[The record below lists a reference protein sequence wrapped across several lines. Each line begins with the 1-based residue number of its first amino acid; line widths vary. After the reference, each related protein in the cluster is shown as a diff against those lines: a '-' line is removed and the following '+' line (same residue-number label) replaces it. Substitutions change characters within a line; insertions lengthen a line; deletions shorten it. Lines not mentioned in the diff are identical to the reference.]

1 MSFAWISF
9 KSIEPDG
16 TLYEE
21 EEADQD
27 INDESDV
34 EDDEEFDMNLS
45 YEWMSHS
52 NSIGI
57 DESH

>member
-21 EEADQD
+21 GEADQD

-45 YEWMSHS
+45 YEWMYW
-52 NSIGI
+52 IAF
-57 DESH
+57 

>member
-45 YEWMSHS
+45 YEWMYW
-52 NSIGI
+52 IAF
-57 DESH
+57 

>member
-1 MSFAWISF
+1 MTVPRDNPSLITQVICVNFFQIDRTS
-9 KSIEPDG
+9 G

-45 YEWMSHS
+45 YE
-52 NSIGI
+52 
-57 DESH
+57 